1 MATVRKSSGILT
13 FVAFMVLALVIVF
26 LVSGPHLF
34 SSTISFIDTEL
45 AAYSNDAQ
53 PIRVKVDLSEQEKLD
68 DFPYLIGDWQGRDE
82 DTEGLKEQ
90 LGANTLIKRAYH
102 LENPFQ
108 PVFLLL
114 MQSVSKT
121 SFHPPT
127 VCYPALGYE
136 IEEETKDILY
146 VKDTTWVDKWYDL
159 NFEDLPG
166 WAKEGGKSPQY
177 GEISVK
183 KLIISDQEKA
193 DRRVVLYMYIKD
205 KKITSNNISMLRVSA
220 IAPPTG
226 SYEEANAQALQLM
239 GEVIPYMFDPDKQE
253 EKTFFTRLTDMG
265 TGGYFLIILL
275 FSVPVAIF
283 LYSVIMSRRRT
294 RDA

>member
-1 MATVRKSSGILT
+1 MAIVKKRSRIITLSAL
-13 FVAFMVLALVIVF
+13 LALSLVVVF
-26 LVSGPHLF
+26 LLSGPHLF
-34 SSTISFIDTEL
+34 SSTVNFIDTEISD
-45 AAYSNDAQ
+45 YSNNAQ
-53 PIRVKVDLSEQEKLD
+53 PLRVKVDMSKQEKLD
-68 DFPYLIGDWQGRDE
+68 DFPYTIEDWQGRDE
-82 DTEGLKEQ
+82 DAAGLKEQ
-90 LGANTLIKRAYH
+90 LGAKTLIKRAYH
-102 LENPFQ
+102 LENPFR

-136 IEEETKDILY
+136 IEEETKDVVY
-146 VKDTTWVDKWYDL
+146 VKDTTWIDNWYNL

-166 WAKEGGKSPQY
+166 WARENGKSPQY

-183 KLIISDQEKA
+183 KLIVLDKDKA
-193 DRRVVLYMYIKD
+193 DRRVVLYLYIKD

-239 GEVIPYMFDPDKQE
+239 GEVIPYLFDPDKQE
-253 EKTFFTRLTDMG
+253 EKTFFTHLTDMG
-265 TGGYFLIILL
+265 TGGYFLIVLL

-283 LYSVIMSRRRT
+283 LCSDIMSRGRT
-294 RDA
+294 PAA